1 MRSQVKTKERVR
13 QHGEVFTA
21 EREVMAMMDLVKEDA
36 SNIDSTFFEPACG
49 DGNFLAEILSRKM
62 RSVFKVALSNDA
74 DCEYWATRAFSTIY
88 GVDIM
93 LDNVEEAR
101 NRLFDSFF
109 ALFINRYKHQ
119 PTSICQDSVRFILS
133 QNIQCGDTLA
143 CKQSD
148 GNPLTITKWAFDD
161 GGGLTVSLFDYRD
174 IPTDKREFIGSNR
187 YSSNGIPCLYLANSI
202 LTCWEEL
209 NRPSLD
215 SFWVSRFWPV
225 KEIRVLNLS
234 VTGYEIINAQQY
246 IRTVSENKDAYDQ
259 VVVDFFSTW
268 VLQSAC
274 SVAVRSKANR
284 LFREEYLIPQ
294 LLMQNVKRFDANAIM
309 YFSTKTPLLIG
320 DKEIATN
327 FQTSASWIAKAI
339 ALPVFETTGDRFSA
353 QINEDFAVSLPI
365 NIGLYQNH
373 LMPQEPP
380 FISDE
385 NWSRISA
392 PAYITLAPAI
402 YGKTVFYRC
411 ETELFQSCYKLS
423 EKEGSD
429 KT

>member
-1 MRSQVKTKERVR
+1 MVTVMTRDEVCALFNSNPCLTLPIMVETGSSVQ
-13 QHGEVFTA
+13 GEL
-21 EREVMAMMDLVKEDA
+21 EKR
-36 SNIDSTFFEPACG
+36 
-49 DGNFLAEILSRKM
+49 
-62 RSVFKVALSNDA
+62 
-74 DCEYWATRAFSTIY
+74 W
-88 GVDIM
+88 
-93 LDNVEEAR
+93 
-101 NRLFDSFF
+101 DSFF
-109 ALFINRYKHQ
+109 EFLHRTEALYSCIEPAEYSREKITDAFKSYYA
-119 PTSICQDSVRFILS
+119 
-133 QNIQCGDTLA
+133 GDFGKA
-143 CKQSD
+143 SE
-148 GNPLTITKWAFDD
+148 N
-161 GGGLTVSLFDYRD
+161 LFDIVKTLIDKYKCKNLITDISSLYIGNESKNWFRARTGSFYPFSKD
-174 IPTDKREFIGSNR
+174 DMKHIPTDKREFIGSNR

-234 VTGYEIINAQQY
+234 VTGYEIINAQQN
-246 IRTVSENKDAYDQ
+246 IRTIAENKDTYDQ
-259 VVVDFFSTW
+259 VVADFFSTW

-284 LFREEYLIPQ
+284 SFKEEYLIPQ
-294 LLMQNVKRFDANAIM
+294 LLMQNVKKFDANGIM
-309 YFSTKTPLLIG
+309 YFSTKTPLFID
-320 DKEIATN
+320 DKAVATS

-353 QINEDFAVSLPI
+353 QINEDFTVSLPI

-373 LMPQEPP
+373 LMPRKPT

-385 NWSRISA
+385 NWSRIQA
-392 PAYITLAPAI
+392 PAYITTAPTV
-402 YGKTVFYRC
+402 YCDTVFFRC
-411 ETELFQSCYKLS
+411 ERELFQSCYKLF

>member
-1 MRSQVKTKERVR
+1 MVIAMTRDEVCDLFNSNPCLTLPIIVETGSSVQ
-13 QHGEVFTA
+13 GEL
-21 EREVMAMMDLVKEDA
+21 EKR
-36 SNIDSTFFEPACG
+36 
-49 DGNFLAEILSRKM
+49 
-62 RSVFKVALSNDA
+62 
-74 DCEYWATRAFSTIY
+74 W
-88 GVDIM
+88 
-93 LDNVEEAR
+93 
-101 NRLFDSFF
+101 DSFF
-109 ALFINRYKHQ
+109 EFLHRTEALYSCIEPAEYSREKITDAFKNYYA
-119 PTSICQDSVRFILS
+119 
-133 QNIQCGDTLA
+133 GDFGKA
-143 CKQSD
+143 SE
-148 GNPLTITKWAFDD
+148 N
-161 GGGLTVSLFDYRD
+161 LFDIVKTLIDKYRCKNLITD
-174 IPTDKREFIGSNR
+174 ISSLYIGNESKNWFRARTGTFYPFSKDDMKHIPTDKREFIGSNR

-392 PAYITLAPAI
+392 PAYITLAPRYYIRRLRREAGGQARPSRCATGTR
-402 YGKTVFYRC
+402 YRRKTHCKQYACGLCGR
-411 ETELFQSCYKLS
+411 
-423 EKEGSD
+423 
-429 KT
+429 

>member
-1 MRSQVKTKERVR
+1 MVTVMTKDEVCALFNSNPCLTLPIIVETGSSV
-13 QHGEVFTA
+13 QGEL
-21 EREVMAMMDLVKEDA
+21 EKR
-36 SNIDSTFFEPACG
+36 
-49 DGNFLAEILSRKM
+49 
-62 RSVFKVALSNDA
+62 
-74 DCEYWATRAFSTIY
+74 W
-88 GVDIM
+88 
-93 LDNVEEAR
+93 
-101 NRLFDSFF
+101 DSFF
-109 ALFINRYKHQ
+109 EFLHRTEALYSCIEPAEYSREKITDAFKSYYA
-119 PTSICQDSVRFILS
+119 
-133 QNIQCGDTLA
+133 GDFGKA
-143 CKQSD
+143 SE
-148 GNPLTITKWAFDD
+148 N
-161 GGGLTVSLFDYRD
+161 LFDIVKTLIDKYRCKNLITD
-174 IPTDKREFIGSNR
+174 ISSLYIGSESKNWFRARTGTFYPFSKDDMKHIPTDKREFIGSNR

-294 LLMQNVKRFDANAIM
+294 LLMQNVKRFDANGIM

>member
-1 MRSQVKTKERVR
+1 MVTAMTRDEVCALFNSNPYLTLPIIVETGSSVQ
-13 QHGEVFTA
+13 GEL
-21 EREVMAMMDLVKEDA
+21 EKR
-36 SNIDSTFFEPACG
+36 
-49 DGNFLAEILSRKM
+49 
-62 RSVFKVALSNDA
+62 
-74 DCEYWATRAFSTIY
+74 W
-88 GVDIM
+88 
-93 LDNVEEAR
+93 
-101 NRLFDSFF
+101 DSFF
-109 ALFINRYKHQ
+109 EFLHRTEALYSCIEPAEYSREKITDAFKNYYA
-119 PTSICQDSVRFILS
+119 
-133 QNIQCGDTLA
+133 GDFGKA
-143 CKQSD
+143 SE
-148 GNPLTITKWAFDD
+148 N
-161 GGGLTVSLFDYRD
+161 LFDIVKTLIDKYRCKYLITD
-174 IPTDKREFIGSNR
+174 ISSLYIGSESKNWFRARTGTFYPFSKDDMKHIPTDKREFIGSNR

-215 SFWVSRFWPV
+215 SFWVSRFCPV

-234 VTGYEIINAQQY
+234 VTGYEIINAQQN
-246 IRTVSENKDAYDQ
+246 IRTVAENKDTYDQ
-259 VVVDFFSTW
+259 VVADFFSTW

-274 SVAVRSKANR
+274 SVVVRSKVNR
-284 LFREEYLIPQ
+284 SFKEEYLIPQ
-294 LLMQNVKRFDANAIM
+294 LLMQNVKRFDANGIM

-373 LMPQEPP
+373 LMPQKPP
-380 FISDE
+380 LISDE

-411 ETELFQSCYKLS
+411 ETELFQSCYKLF